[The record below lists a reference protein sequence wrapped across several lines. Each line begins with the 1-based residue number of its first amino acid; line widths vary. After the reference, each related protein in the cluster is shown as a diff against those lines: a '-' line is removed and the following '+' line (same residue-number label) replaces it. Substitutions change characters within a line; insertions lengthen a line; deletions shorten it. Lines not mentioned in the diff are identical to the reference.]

1 MSAVLAFLVKNKGI
15 LGYVLGGIVLVAL
28 VGSLALQTSRL
39 DAAQT
44 KNQVQQSQLEEQSK
58 TINKMT
64 ELKNF
69 VDEQYKERQS
79 FQKALEEQS
88 TAIGRQLNELKAQN
102 QEYAECANTSLPY
115 SIDSMFGSPN
125 NKDDNG

>member
-28 VGSLALQTSRL
+28 TGSLALQTSRL

-115 SIDSMFGSPN
+115 SIDSMFSSPN